1 MTCGKTCALNDDY
14 KKILDALA
22 KSATPKAGKEIA
34 AATGIEAKAVSCKM
48 TALKKKGMVDSPE
61 RCKYA
66 ITAAGHE
73 ALKSA

>member
-1 MTCGKTCALNDDY
+1 MSSGETGALNNDY
-14 KKILDALA
+14 KKILSALE
-22 KSATPKAGKEIA
+22 KSKEPKAGKEIA

-66 ITAAGHE
+66 ITVAGRD
-73 ALKSA
+73 ALKSD